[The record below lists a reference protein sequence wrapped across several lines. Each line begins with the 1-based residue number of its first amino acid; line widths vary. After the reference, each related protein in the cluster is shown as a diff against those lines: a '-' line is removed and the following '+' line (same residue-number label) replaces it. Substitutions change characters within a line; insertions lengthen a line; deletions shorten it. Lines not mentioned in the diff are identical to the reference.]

1 MNARWEHPQD
11 TSALAAVFRAGCE
24 LDVLAIKPGNVSIDS
39 PGHGM
44 SARDFQLSGEI
55 AAPHV
60 VDRSCLLGERI
71 YRAIEATRQA
81 VGCNTNLG
89 IVLLAAPLIHAAQE
103 CQPGDAFPGRLENS
117 LNSFDL
123 TQTAWV
129 YRAIR
134 LAAPG
139 GLGRSEHHDVQDAPT
154 VTLAVAMQAAAP
166 RDFIARQYANGYH
179 EVLGWGRRA
188 LAEAR
193 LRWGA
198 DARAMTALFLAFLAE
213 YPDSHI
219 LRKHGDATAAYV
231 QELAR
236 QCLLDLDRSAVWED
250 GRHALD
256 VLDGTLKSAGINPG
270 TSADLCV
277 ATWLADR
284 LMRDLKIRCPSSHE
298 HERSRA
304 MRSL

>member
-1 MNARWEHPQD
+1 MNARWEHPQN
-11 TSALAAVFRAGCE
+11 TSAMLAAFRAACE
-24 LDVLAIKPGNVSIDS
+24 LDVLAVKPGNVSIDS

-44 SARDFQLSGEI
+44 SARDFQLSAEI
-55 AAPHV
+55 AAPHM

-71 YRAIEATRQA
+71 YRAVEATRQA

-89 IVLLAAPLIHAAQE
+89 IVLLAAPLIHAAQHCE
-103 CQPGDAFPGRLENS
+103 PGGAFAATLKNS

-139 GLGRSEHHDVQDAPT
+139 GLGTPERHDVQDTPT

-179 EVLGWGRRA
+179 EVLDWGRRA

-198 DARAMTALFLAFLAE
+198 DAQAMTALFLAFLAE

-219 LRKHGDATAAYV
+219 QRKHGEAAAAHV

-236 QCLLDLDRSAVWED
+236 QCLLDLDRSAASED
-250 GRHALD
+250 ARHALD

-284 LMRDLKIRCPSSHE
+284 LMRDLKSRCPSSHE
-298 HERSRA
+298 RPRAARS
-304 MRSL
+304 S